1 MTNQF
6 TLPSIGFLRLDD
18 VLRVIPVSKSHWW
31 AGVKDGR
38 YPAAIKLGERITVWK
53 AEEVHAFIASVAN
66 GSLPLPQR
74 KPVSETPHSG
84 DTARTPAP
92 AVTDNDTPLDTSAA
106 ADDAEATGF
115 PFLQK
120 KGQ

>member
-6 TLPSIGFLRLDD
+6 TLPSTGFLRLDD

-53 AEEVHAFIASVAN
+53 AEEVHAFIASVGN
-66 GSLPLPQR
+66 GSSALPPR
-74 KPVSETPHSG
+74 KLF
-84 DTARTPAP
+84 D
-92 AVTDNDTPLDTSAA
+92 DNKSSDHAAKSPDPEGASDDTPPDTSTA
-106 ADDAEATGF
+106 ADNSEATAF

-120 KGQ
+120 KPS